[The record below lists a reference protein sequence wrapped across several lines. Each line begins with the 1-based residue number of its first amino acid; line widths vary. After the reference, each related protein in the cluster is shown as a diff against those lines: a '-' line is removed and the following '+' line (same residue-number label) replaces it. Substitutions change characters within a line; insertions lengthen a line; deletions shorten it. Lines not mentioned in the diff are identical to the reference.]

1 MAQPHDRALRWF
13 RAVPELGS
21 SAGGAGQAL
30 HCCGHAAIA
39 AQPCSLGLG
48 LHEQAAVVGVWGTV
62 LGAEQLMCAFRV
74 VCPAD

>member
-1 MAQPHDRALRWF
+1 MAQPHDRAWRWF

-21 SAGGAGQAL
+21 SAGGAGQL
-30 HCCGHAAIA
+30 CAAIA